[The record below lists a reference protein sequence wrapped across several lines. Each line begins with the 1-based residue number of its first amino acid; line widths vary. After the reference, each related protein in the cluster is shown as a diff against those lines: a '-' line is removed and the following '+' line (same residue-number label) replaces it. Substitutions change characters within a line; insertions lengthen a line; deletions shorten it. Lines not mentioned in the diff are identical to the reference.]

1 MKKLQLLNWMFIAFL
16 ALQFTS
22 CNNEPLEGQ
31 FPQQDNPGEIV
42 PGSFTAI
49 VNGVAFTAAFTTA
62 TVNVDGN
69 FTITGVS
76 SNNTAIVMTASPL
89 ATGSYDLTLNAT
101 NNDNGASYF
110 DVQSETFPFLTLG
123 ELGGNGT
130 LNMTA
135 YNETDLIV
143 SGTFNFV
150 AARAVLD
157 GDGNPIV
164 DGNGDVIIE
173 NATITQGV
181 FNDIQMTFD
190 ENPGGGDPGGGDGS
204 EDPVD
209 VDEFFALVDGQEHVD
224 QLLETTLN
232 IIGDDM
238 VFKVEAQTATGSM
251 MRIDIPFDMGLG
263 TFDMEDGIS
272 DGTKLIGIYN
282 PNIGGENLSS
292 NPGSITFTQFDTQSG
307 IIEANFSFTARDP
320 LGEDP
325 SVYQVTQGSFTIYF
339 EGTAPPALV
348 PFKALI
354 DGAVFE
360 PSGVNDTLEIA
371 EQEINGMNVTF
382 ITATLENGRTMKIGF
397 PSDTITP
404 GEYPM
409 STEVANG
416 DQTIGLYIREGS
428 SIEFVS
434 NPGVL
439 TIDSYDQE
447 TGDISARFNFTATNP
462 DGVDPTVIQITEGVF
477 NLNLL

>member
-1 MKKLQLLNWMFIAFL
+1 MKKSQLLNWMFIAFL

-62 TVNVDGN
+62 TVNVDGD

-89 ATGSYDLTLNAT
+89 ATGSYDLTLNPT

-360 PSGVNDTLEIA
+360 PSGVNDTLELA

>member
-1 MKKLQLLNWMFIAFL
+1 MKKLQLLNWMLIAFL

-22 CNNEPLEGQ
+22 CTNEPLEGE
-31 FPQQDNPGEIV
+31 FPQQDTSGEIV
-42 PGSFTAI
+42 PGSFTAL
-49 VNGVAFTAAFTTA
+49 VNDVAFTAAFTTA
-62 TVNVDGN
+62 SVNVDGD

-76 SNNTAIVMTASPL
+76 SNNTAILLTASPL
-89 ATGSYDLTLNAT
+89 ANGSYDLTLNPT

-123 ELGGNGT
+123 DIGGGGT
-130 LNMTA
+130 LIITN
-135 YNETDLIV
+135 YNETDLII
-143 SGTFNFV
+143 SGTFNFI
-150 AARAVLD
+150 AARAALD
-157 GDGNPIV
+157 ADGEPIT
-164 DGNGDVIIE
+164 DANGDVIIQ
-173 NATITQGV
+173 NASITQGV
-181 FNDIQMTFD
+181 FTDIQMTFD
-190 ENPGGGDPGGGDGS
+190 ENPGGGDPGGGGGS

-209 VDEFFALVDGQEHVD
+209 VDQFFALVNGQEHED
-224 QLLETTLN
+224 QVLTTTLN
-232 IIGDDM
+232 TVGNDM

-251 MRIDIPFDMGLG
+251 MRIDIPFDMGIG

-292 NPGSITFTQFDTQSG
+292 NPGSITFTEFDTQNGVIAAS
-307 IIEANFSFTARDP
+307 FSFTARDP

-325 SVYQVTQGSFTIYF
+325 SVYQVTQGSFTVYF
-339 EGTAPPALV
+339 EGTEPPALM
-348 PFKALI
+348 PFKAVI
-354 DGAVFE
+354 DGADFE
-360 PSGVNDTLEIA
+360 PSGVNDILEITD
-371 EQEINGMNVTF
+371 QEVNGMNVKL

-404 GEYPM
+404 GVYPM
-409 STEVANG
+409 STDLENG
-416 DQTIGLYIREGS
+416 DQTIGLYTREGS

-439 TIDSYDQE
+439 TIESYDQE
-447 TGDISARFNFTATNP
+447 TGDISATFSFTAVNP

>member
-1 MKKLQLLNWMFIAFL
+1 MKKLQLLNWMLIAFL

-22 CNNEPLEGQ
+22 CTNEPLEGE
-31 FPQQDNPGEIV
+31 FPQQDTSGEIV
-42 PGSFTAI
+42 PGSFTAL
-49 VNGVAFTAAFTTA
+49 VNDVAFTAAFTTA
-62 TVNVDGN
+62 SVNVDGD

-76 SNNTAIVMTASPL
+76 SNNTAILLTASPL
-89 ATGSYDLTLNAT
+89 ANGSYDLTLNPT

-123 ELGGNGT
+123 DIGGGGT
-130 LNMTA
+130 LTITN
-135 YNETDLIV
+135 YNETDLII
-143 SGTFNFV
+143 SGAFNFI
-150 AARAVLD
+150 AARAVLNAD
-157 GDGNPIV
+157 GEPIT
-164 DGNGDVIIE
+164 DANGDVIIQ
-173 NATITQGV
+173 NTSITQGV
-181 FNDIQMTFD
+181 FTDIQMTFD
-190 ENPGGGDPGGGDGS
+190 ENPGGGDPGGGGGS

-209 VDEFFALVDGQEHVD
+209 VDQFFALVNGQEHED
-224 QLLETTLN
+224 QVLTTTLN
-232 IIGDDM
+232 TVGNDM

-251 MRIDIPFDMGLG
+251 MRIDIPFDMGIG

-292 NPGSITFTQFDTQSG
+292 NPGSITFTEFDTQNGVIAAS
-307 IIEANFSFTARDP
+307 FSFTARDP

-325 SVYQVTQGSFTIYF
+325 SVYQVTQGSFIVYF
-339 EGTAPPALV
+339 EGTEPPALM
-348 PFKALI
+348 PFKAVI
-354 DGAVFE
+354 DGGDFE
-360 PSGVNDTLEIA
+360 PSGVNDILEITD
-371 EQEINGMNVTF
+371 QEVNGMNVKL

-404 GEYPM
+404 GVYPM
-409 STEVANG
+409 STDLENG
-416 DQTIGLYIREGS
+416 DQTIGLYTREGS

-439 TIDSYDQE
+439 TIESYDQE
-447 TGDISARFNFTATNP
+447 TGDISATFSFTAVNP

>member
-1 MKKLQLLNWMFIAFL
+1 MKKLQLLNWMLIAFL

-22 CNNEPLEGQ
+22 CTNEPLEGE
-31 FPQQDNPGEIV
+31 FPQQDTSGEIV
-42 PGSFTAI
+42 PGSFTAL
-49 VNGVAFTAAFTTA
+49 VNDVAFTAAFTTA
-62 TVNVDGN
+62 SVNVDGD

-76 SNNTAIVMTASPL
+76 SNNTAILLTASPL
-89 ATGSYDLTLNAT
+89 ANGSYDLTLNPT

-123 ELGGNGT
+123 DIGGGGT
-130 LNMTA
+130 LTITN
-135 YNETDLIV
+135 YNETDLII
-143 SGTFNFV
+143 SGTFNFI
-150 AARAVLD
+150 AARAALD
-157 GDGNPIV
+157 ADGEPIT
-164 DGNGDVIIE
+164 DANGDVIIQ
-173 NATITQGV
+173 NASITQGV
-181 FNDIQMTFD
+181 FTDIQMTFD
-190 ENPGGGDPGGGDGS
+190 ENPGGGDPGGGGGS

-209 VDEFFALVDGQEHVD
+209 VDQFFALVNGQEHED
-224 QLLETTLN
+224 QVLTTTLN
-232 IIGDDM
+232 TVGNDM

-251 MRIDIPFDMGLG
+251 MRIDIPFDMGIG

-292 NPGSITFTQFDTQSG
+292 NPGSITFTEFDTQNGVIAAS
-307 IIEANFSFTARDP
+307 FSFTARDP

-325 SVYQVTQGSFTIYF
+325 SVYQVTQGSFTVYF
-339 EGTAPPALV
+339 EGTEPPALM
-348 PFKALI
+348 PFKAVI
-354 DGAVFE
+354 DGADFE
-360 PSGVNDTLEIA
+360 PSGVNDILEITD
-371 EQEINGMNVTF
+371 QEVNGMNVKL

-404 GEYPM
+404 GVYPM
-409 STEVANG
+409 STDLENG
-416 DQTIGLYIREGS
+416 DQTIGLYTREGS

-439 TIDSYDQE
+439 TIESYDQE
-447 TGDISARFNFTATNP
+447 TGDISATFSFTAVNP

>member
-1 MKKLQLLNWMFIAFL
+1 MKKLQLLNWMLIAFL

-22 CNNEPLEGQ
+22 CTNEPLEGE
-31 FPQQDNPGEIV
+31 FPQQDTSGEIV
-42 PGSFTAI
+42 PGSFTAL
-49 VNGVAFTAAFTTA
+49 VNDVAFTAAFTTA
-62 TVNVDGN
+62 SVNVDGD

-76 SNNTAIVMTASPL
+76 SNSTAILLTASPL
-89 ATGSYDLTLNAT
+89 ANGSYDLTLNPT

-123 ELGGNGT
+123 DIGGGGT
-130 LNMTA
+130 LTITN
-135 YNETDLIV
+135 YNETDLII
-143 SGTFNFV
+143 SGTFNFI
-150 AARAVLD
+150 AARAALD
-157 GDGNPIV
+157 ADGEPIT
-164 DGNGDVIIE
+164 DANGDVIIQ
-173 NATITQGV
+173 NASITQGV
-181 FNDIQMTFD
+181 FTDIQMTFD
-190 ENPGGGDPGGGDGS
+190 ENPGGGDPGGGGGS

-209 VDEFFALVDGQEHVD
+209 VDQFFALVNGQEHED
-224 QLLETTLN
+224 QVLTTTLN
-232 IIGDDM
+232 TVGNDM

-251 MRIDIPFDMGLG
+251 MRIDIPFDMGIG

-292 NPGSITFTQFDTQSG
+292 NPGSITFTEFDTQNGVIVAS
-307 IIEANFSFTARDP
+307 FSFTARDP

-325 SVYQVTQGSFTIYF
+325 SVYQVTQGSFTVYF
-339 EGTAPPALV
+339 EGTEPPALM
-348 PFKALI
+348 PFKAVI
-354 DGAVFE
+354 DGADFE
-360 PSGVNDTLEIA
+360 PSGVNDTLEITD
-371 EQEINGMNVTF
+371 QEINGMNVTF

-404 GEYPM
+404 GVYPM
-409 STEVANG
+409 SSDLENG
-416 DQTIGLYIREGS
+416 DETIGLYTREGS

-439 TIDSYDQE
+439 TIESYDQE
-447 TGDISARFNFTATNP
+447 TGDISATFLFTAVNP

>member
-1 MKKLQLLNWMFIAFL
+1 MKKLQLLNWMLIAFL

-22 CNNEPLEGQ
+22 CTNEPLEGE
-31 FPQQDNPGEIV
+31 FPQQDTSGEIV
-42 PGSFTAI
+42 PGSFTAL
-49 VNGVAFTAAFTTA
+49 VNDVAFTAAFTTA
-62 TVNVDGN
+62 SVNVDGD

-76 SNNTAIVMTASPL
+76 SNNTAILLTASPL
-89 ATGSYDLTLNAT
+89 ANGSYDLTLNPT

-123 ELGGNGT
+123 DIGGGGT
-130 LNMTA
+130 LTITN
-135 YNETDLIV
+135 YNETDLII
-143 SGTFNFV
+143 SGTFNFI
-150 AARAVLD
+150 AARAALD
-157 GDGNPIV
+157 ADGEPIT
-164 DGNGDVIIE
+164 DANGDVIIQ
-173 NATITQGV
+173 NASITQGV
-181 FNDIQMTFD
+181 FTDIQMTFD
-190 ENPGGGDPGGGDGS
+190 ENPGGGDPGGGGGS

-209 VDEFFALVDGQEHVD
+209 VDQFFALVNGQEHED
-224 QLLETTLN
+224 QVLTTTLN
-232 IIGDDM
+232 TVGNDM

-251 MRIDIPFDMGLG
+251 MRIDIPFDMGIG

-292 NPGSITFTQFDTQSG
+292 NPGSITFTEFDTQNGVIAAS
-307 IIEANFSFTARDP
+307 FSFTARDP

-325 SVYQVTQGSFTIYF
+325 SVYQVTQGSFTVYF
-339 EGTAPPALV
+339 EGTEPPALM
-348 PFKALI
+348 PFKAVI
-354 DGAVFE
+354 DGADFE
-360 PSGVNDTLEIA
+360 PSGVNDTLEITD
-371 EQEINGMNVTF
+371 QEVNGMNVTF

-404 GEYPM
+404 GVYPM
-409 STEVANG
+409 STDLENG
-416 DQTIGLYIREGS
+416 DQTIGLYTREGS

-439 TIDSYDQE
+439 TIESYDQE
-447 TGDISARFNFTATNP
+447 TGDISATFLFTAVNP

>member
-1 MKKLQLLNWMFIAFL
+1 MKKLQLLNWMLIAFL

-22 CNNEPLEGQ
+22 CTNEPLEGE
-31 FPQQDNPGEIV
+31 FPQQDTSGEIV
-42 PGSFTAI
+42 PGSFTAL
-49 VNGVAFTAAFTTA
+49 VNDVAFTAAFTTA
-62 TVNVDGN
+62 SVNVDGD

-76 SNNTAIVMTASPL
+76 SNSTAILLTASPL
-89 ATGSYDLTLNAT
+89 ANGSYDLTLNPT

-123 ELGGNGT
+123 DIGGGGT
-130 LNMTA
+130 LTITN
-135 YNETDLIV
+135 YNETDLII
-143 SGTFNFV
+143 SGTFNFI
-150 AARAVLD
+150 AARAALD
-157 GDGNPIV
+157 ADGEPIT
-164 DGNGDVIIE
+164 DANGDVIIQ
-173 NATITQGV
+173 NASITQGV
-181 FNDIQMTFD
+181 FTDIQMTFD
-190 ENPGGGDPGGGDGS
+190 ENPGGGDPGGGGGS

-209 VDEFFALVDGQEHVD
+209 VDQFFALVNGQEHED
-224 QLLETTLN
+224 QVLTTTLN
-232 IIGDDM
+232 TVGNDM

-251 MRIDIPFDMGLG
+251 MRIDIPFDMGIG

-292 NPGSITFTQFDTQSG
+292 NPGSITFTEFDTQNGVIVAS
-307 IIEANFSFTARDP
+307 FSFTARDP

-325 SVYQVTQGSFTIYF
+325 SVYQVTQGSFTVYF
-339 EGTAPPALV
+339 EGTEPPALM
-348 PFKALI
+348 PFKAVI
-354 DGAVFE
+354 DGADFE
-360 PSGVNDTLEIA
+360 PSGVNDTLEITD
-371 EQEINGMNVTF
+371 QEVNGMNVTF

-404 GEYPM
+404 GVYPM
-409 STEVANG
+409 SSDLENG
-416 DQTIGLYIREGS
+416 DQTIGLYTREGS

-439 TIDSYDQE
+439 TIESYDQE
-447 TGDISARFNFTATNP
+447 TGDISATFLFTAVNP

>member
-1 MKKLQLLNWMFIAFL
+1 
-16 ALQFTS
+16 
-22 CNNEPLEGQ
+22 
-31 FPQQDNPGEIV
+31 
-42 PGSFTAI
+42 
-49 VNGVAFTAAFTTA
+49 
-62 TVNVDGN
+62 
-69 FTITGVS
+69 
-76 SNNTAIVMTASPL
+76 
-89 ATGSYDLTLNAT
+89 
-101 NNDNGASYF
+101 
-110 DVQSETFPFLTLG
+110 LG

-360 PSGVNDTLEIA
+360 PSGVNDTLELA

>member
-1 MKKLQLLNWMFIAFL
+1 MKKLQLLNWMLIAFL

-22 CNNEPLEGQ
+22 CTNEPLEGE
-31 FPQQDNPGEIV
+31 FPQQDTSGEIV
-42 PGSFTAI
+42 PGSFTAL
-49 VNGVAFTAAFTTA
+49 VNDVAFTAAFTTA
-62 TVNVDGN
+62 SVNVDGD

-76 SNNTAIVMTASPL
+76 SNSTAILLTASPL
-89 ATGSYDLTLNAT
+89 ANGSYDLTLNPT

-123 ELGGNGT
+123 DIGGGGT
-130 LNMTA
+130 LTITN
-135 YNETDLIV
+135 YNETDLII
-143 SGTFNFV
+143 SGTFNFI
-150 AARAVLD
+150 AARAALD
-157 GDGNPIV
+157 ADGEPIT
-164 DGNGDVIIE
+164 DANGDVIIQ
-173 NATITQGV
+173 NASITQGV
-181 FNDIQMTFD
+181 FTDIQMTFD
-190 ENPGGGDPGGGDGS
+190 ENPGGGDPGGGGGS

-209 VDEFFALVDGQEHVD
+209 VDQFFALVNGQEHED
-224 QLLETTLN
+224 QVLTTTLN
-232 IIGDDM
+232 TVGNDM

-251 MRIDIPFDMGLG
+251 MRIDIPFDMGIG

-292 NPGSITFTQFDTQSG
+292 NPGSITFTEFDTQNGVIAAS
-307 IIEANFSFTARDP
+307 FSFTARDP

-325 SVYQVTQGSFTIYF
+325 SVYQVTQGSFIVYF
-339 EGTAPPALV
+339 EGTEPPALM
-348 PFKALI
+348 PFKAVI
-354 DGAVFE
+354 DGADFE
-360 PSGVNDTLEIA
+360 PSGVNDTLEITD
-371 EQEINGMNVTF
+371 QEVNGMNVTF

-404 GEYPM
+404 GVYPM
-409 STEVANG
+409 SSDLENG
-416 DQTIGLYIREGS
+416 DQTIGLYTREGS

-439 TIDSYDQE
+439 TIESYDQE
-447 TGDISARFNFTATNP
+447 TGDISATFLFTAVNP

>member
-22 CNNEPLEGQ
+22 CSNEPLEGQ

-62 TVNVDGN
+62 SVNVDGD

-76 SNNTAIVMTASPL
+76 NNNTAILITATPL
-89 ATGSYDLTLNAT
+89 ATGSYDLTLNPT

-123 ELGGNGT
+123 EVGGNGT
-130 LNMTA
+130 LNVTA

-143 SGTFNFV
+143 SGTFSFV

-157 GDGNPIV
+157 GDGNPIT

-190 ENPGGGDPGGGDGS
+190 ENPGGGDPGGGDDS
-204 EDPVD
+204 EDPVNE
-209 VDEFFALVDGQEHVD
+209 DEFFALVDGQEHVD

-232 IIGDDM
+232 IVGDDM

-292 NPGSITFTQFDTQSG
+292 NPGSITFTEFDTQNG
-307 IIEANFSFTARDP
+307 IIAASFSFTARDP
-320 LGEDP
+320 LGEDT
-325 SVYQVTQGSFTIYF
+325 SVYQVTQGSFTVYF
-339 EGTAPPALV
+339 EGTDPPALV

-354 DGAVFE
+354 DGAAFE
-360 PSGVNDTLEIA
+360 PSGVNDTLELTV
-371 EQEINGMNVTF
+371 QEVNGMNVTF
-382 ITATLENGRTMKIGF
+382 VTATLENGRIMKIGF

>member
-1 MKKLQLLNWMFIAFL
+1 MKKLQLLNWMLIAFL

-22 CNNEPLEGQ
+22 CTNEPLEGE
-31 FPQQDNPGEIV
+31 FPQQDTSGEIV
-42 PGSFTAI
+42 PGSFTAL
-49 VNGVAFTAAFTTA
+49 VNDVAFTAAFTTA
-62 TVNVDGN
+62 SVNVDGD

-76 SNNTAIVMTASPL
+76 SNNTAILLTASPL
-89 ATGSYDLTLNAT
+89 ANGSYDLTLNPT

-123 ELGGNGT
+123 DIGGGGT
-130 LNMTA
+130 LTITN
-135 YNETDLIV
+135 YNETDLII
-143 SGTFNFV
+143 SGTFNFI
-150 AARAVLD
+150 AARAALD
-157 GDGNPIV
+157 ADGEPIT
-164 DGNGDVIIE
+164 DANGDVIIQ
-173 NATITQGV
+173 NASITQGV
-181 FNDIQMTFD
+181 FTDIQMTFD
-190 ENPGGGDPGGGDGS
+190 ENPGGGDPGGGGGS

-209 VDEFFALVDGQEHVD
+209 VDQFFALVNGQEHED
-224 QLLETTLN
+224 QVLTTTLN
-232 IIGDDM
+232 TVGNDM

-251 MRIDIPFDMGLG
+251 MRIDIPFDMGIG

-292 NPGSITFTQFDTQSG
+292 NPGSITFTEFDTQNGVIAAS
-307 IIEANFSFTARDP
+307 FSFTARDP

-325 SVYQVTQGSFTIYF
+325 SVYQVTQGSFTVYF
-339 EGTAPPALV
+339 EGTEPPALM
-348 PFKALI
+348 PFKAVI
-354 DGAVFE
+354 DGADFE
-360 PSGVNDTLEIA
+360 PSGVNDILEITD
-371 EQEINGMNVTF
+371 QEVNGMNVKL

-404 GEYPM
+404 GVYPM
-409 STEVANG
+409 STDLENG
-416 DQTIGLYIREGS
+416 DQTIGLYTREGS

-439 TIDSYDQE
+439 TIESYDQE
-447 TGDISARFNFTATNP
+447 TGDISAAFSFTAVNP

>member
-1 MKKLQLLNWMFIAFL
+1 MKKLQLLNWMLIAFL

-22 CNNEPLEGQ
+22 CTNEPLEGE
-31 FPQQDNPGEIV
+31 FPQQDTSGEIV
-42 PGSFTAI
+42 PGSFTAL
-49 VNGVAFTAAFTTA
+49 VNDVAFTAAFTTA
-62 TVNVDGN
+62 SVNVDGD

-76 SNNTAIVMTASPL
+76 SNSTAILLTASPL
-89 ATGSYDLTLNAT
+89 ANGSYDLTLNPT

-123 ELGGNGT
+123 DIGGGGT
-130 LNMTA
+130 LTITN
-135 YNETDLIV
+135 YNETDLII
-143 SGTFNFV
+143 SGTFNFI
-150 AARAVLD
+150 AARAALD
-157 GDGNPIV
+157 ADGEPIT
-164 DGNGDVIIE
+164 DANGDVIIQ
-173 NATITQGV
+173 NASITQGV
-181 FNDIQMTFD
+181 FTDIQMTFD
-190 ENPGGGDPGGGDGS
+190 ENPGGGDPGNGGGS

-209 VDEFFALVDGQEHVD
+209 VDQFFALVNGQEHED
-224 QLLETTLN
+224 QVLTTTLN
-232 IIGDDM
+232 TVGNDM

-251 MRIDIPFDMGLG
+251 MRIDIPFDMGIG

-292 NPGSITFTQFDTQSG
+292 NPGSITFTEFDTQNGVIVAS
-307 IIEANFSFTARDP
+307 FSFTARDP

-325 SVYQVTQGSFTIYF
+325 SVYQVTQGSFTVYF
-339 EGTAPPALV
+339 EGTEPPALM
-348 PFKALI
+348 PFKAVI
-354 DGAVFE
+354 DGADFE
-360 PSGVNDTLEIA
+360 PSGVNDTLEITD
-371 EQEINGMNVTF
+371 QEVNGMNVTF

-404 GEYPM
+404 GVYPM
-409 STEVANG
+409 SSDLENG
-416 DQTIGLYIREGS
+416 DQTIGLYTREGS

-439 TIDSYDQE
+439 TIESYDQE
-447 TGDISARFNFTATNP
+447 TGDISATFLFTAVNP

>member
-1 MKKLQLLNWMFIAFL
+1 MKKLQLLNWMLIAFL

-22 CNNEPLEGQ
+22 CTNEPLEGE
-31 FPQQDNPGEIV
+31 FPQQDTSGEIV
-42 PGSFTAI
+42 PGSFTAL
-49 VNGVAFTAAFTTA
+49 VNDVAFTAAFTTA
-62 TVNVDGN
+62 SVNVDGD

-76 SNNTAIVMTASPL
+76 SNNTAILLTASPL
-89 ATGSYDLTLNAT
+89 ANGSYDLTLNPT

-123 ELGGNGT
+123 DIGGGGT
-130 LNMTA
+130 LTITN
-135 YNETDLIV
+135 YNETDLII
-143 SGTFNFV
+143 SGTFNFI
-150 AARAVLD
+150 AARAALD
-157 GDGNPIV
+157 ADGEPIT
-164 DGNGDVIIE
+164 DANGDVIIQ
-173 NATITQGV
+173 NASITQGV
-181 FNDIQMTFD
+181 FTDIQMTFD
-190 ENPGGGDPGGGDGS
+190 ENPGGGDPGGGGGS

-209 VDEFFALVDGQEHVD
+209 VDQFFALVNGQEHED
-224 QLLETTLN
+224 QVLTTTLN
-232 IIGDDM
+232 TVGNDM

-251 MRIDIPFDMGLG
+251 MRIDIPFDMGIG

-292 NPGSITFTQFDTQSG
+292 NPGSITFTEFDTQNGVIVAS
-307 IIEANFSFTARDP
+307 FSFTARDP

-325 SVYQVTQGSFTIYF
+325 SVYQVTQGSFTVYF
-339 EGTAPPALV
+339 EGTEPPALM
-348 PFKALI
+348 PFKAVI
-354 DGAVFE
+354 DGADFE
-360 PSGVNDTLEIA
+360 PSGVNDTLEITD
-371 EQEINGMNVTF
+371 QEINGMNVTF

-404 GEYPM
+404 GVYPM
-409 STEVANG
+409 STDLENG
-416 DQTIGLYIREGS
+416 DETIGLYTREGS

-439 TIDSYDQE
+439 TIESYDQE
-447 TGDISARFNFTATNP
+447 TGDISATFLFTAVNP

>member
-1 MKKLQLLNWMFIAFL
+1 MKKLQLLNWMLIAFL

-22 CNNEPLEGQ
+22 CTNEPLEGE
-31 FPQQDNPGEIV
+31 FPQQDTSGEIV
-42 PGSFTAI
+42 PGSFTAL
-49 VNGVAFTAAFTTA
+49 VNDVAFTAAFTTA
-62 TVNVDGN
+62 SVNVDGD

-76 SNNTAIVMTASPL
+76 SNNTAILLTASPL
-89 ATGSYDLTLNAT
+89 ANGSYDLTLNPT

-123 ELGGNGT
+123 DIGGGGT
-130 LNMTA
+130 LTITN
-135 YNETDLIV
+135 YNETDLII
-143 SGTFNFV
+143 SGTFNFI
-150 AARAVLD
+150 AARAALD
-157 GDGNPIV
+157 ADGEPIT
-164 DGNGDVIIE
+164 DANGDVIIQ
-173 NATITQGV
+173 NASITQGV
-181 FNDIQMTFD
+181 FTDIQMTFD
-190 ENPGGGDPGGGDGS
+190 ENPGGGDPGGGGGS

-209 VDEFFALVDGQEHVD
+209 VDQFFALVNGQEHED
-224 QLLETTLN
+224 QVLTTTLN
-232 IIGDDM
+232 TVGNDM

-251 MRIDIPFDMGLG
+251 MRIDIPFDMGIG

-292 NPGSITFTQFDTQSG
+292 NPGSITFTEFDTQNGVIAAS
-307 IIEANFSFTARDP
+307 FSFTARDP

-325 SVYQVTQGSFTIYF
+325 SVYQVTQGSFTVYF
-339 EGTAPPALV
+339 EGTEPPALM
-348 PFKALI
+348 PFKAVI
-354 DGAVFE
+354 DGADFE
-360 PSGVNDTLEIA
+360 PSGVNDTLEITD
-371 EQEINGMNVTF
+371 QEVNGMNVTF

-404 GEYPM
+404 GVYPM
-409 STEVANG
+409 STDLENG
-416 DQTIGLYIREGS
+416 DQTIGLYTREGS

-439 TIDSYDQE
+439 TIESYDQE
-447 TGDISARFNFTATNP
+447 TGDISATFSFTAVNP

>member
-1 MKKLQLLNWMFIAFL
+1 MKKLQLLNWMLIAFL

-22 CNNEPLEGQ
+22 CTNEPLEGE
-31 FPQQDNPGEIV
+31 FPQQDTSGEIV
-42 PGSFTAI
+42 PGSFTAL
-49 VNGVAFTAAFTTA
+49 VNDVAFTAAFTTA
-62 TVNVDGN
+62 SVNVDGD

-76 SNNTAIVMTASPL
+76 SNSTAILLTASPL
-89 ATGSYDLTLNAT
+89 ANGSYDLTLNPT

-123 ELGGNGT
+123 DIGGGGT
-130 LNMTA
+130 LTITN
-135 YNETDLIV
+135 YNETDLII
-143 SGTFNFV
+143 SGTFNFI
-150 AARAVLD
+150 AARAALD
-157 GDGNPIV
+157 ADGEPIT
-164 DGNGDVIIE
+164 DANGDVIIQ
-173 NATITQGV
+173 NASITQGV
-181 FNDIQMTFD
+181 FTDIQMTFD
-190 ENPGGGDPGGGDGS
+190 ENPGGGDPGGGGGS

-209 VDEFFALVDGQEHVD
+209 VDQFFALVNGQEHED
-224 QLLETTLN
+224 QVLTTTLN
-232 IIGDDM
+232 TVGNDM

-251 MRIDIPFDMGLG
+251 MRIDIPFDMGIG

-292 NPGSITFTQFDTQSG
+292 NPGSITFTEFDTQNGVIVAS
-307 IIEANFSFTARDP
+307 FSFTARDP

-325 SVYQVTQGSFTIYF
+325 SVYQVTQGSFTVYF
-339 EGTAPPALV
+339 EGTEPPALM
-348 PFKALI
+348 PFKAVI
-354 DGAVFE
+354 DGADFE
-360 PSGVNDTLEIA
+360 PSGVNDTLEITD
-371 EQEINGMNVTF
+371 QEINGMNVTF

-404 GEYPM
+404 GVYPM
-409 STEVANG
+409 STDLENG
-416 DQTIGLYIREGS
+416 DQTIGLYTREGS

-439 TIDSYDQE
+439 TIESYDQE
-447 TGDISARFNFTATNP
+447 TGDISATFLFTAVNP

>member
-1 MKKLQLLNWMFIAFL
+1 MKKLQLLNWMLIAFL

-22 CNNEPLEGQ
+22 CTNEPLEGE
-31 FPQQDNPGEIV
+31 FPQQDTSGEIV
-42 PGSFTAI
+42 PGSFTAL
-49 VNGVAFTAAFTTA
+49 VNDVAFTAAFTTA
-62 TVNVDGN
+62 SVNVDGD

-76 SNNTAIVMTASPL
+76 SNNTAILLTASPL
-89 ATGSYDLTLNAT
+89 ANGSYDLTLNPT

-123 ELGGNGT
+123 DIGGGGT
-130 LNMTA
+130 LTITN
-135 YNETDLIV
+135 YNETDLII
-143 SGTFNFV
+143 SGTFNFI
-150 AARAVLD
+150 AARAALD
-157 GDGNPIV
+157 ADGEPIT
-164 DGNGDVIIE
+164 DANGDVIIQ
-173 NATITQGV
+173 NASITQGV
-181 FNDIQMTFD
+181 FTDIQMTFD
-190 ENPGGGDPGGGDGS
+190 ENPGGGDPGGGGGS

-209 VDEFFALVDGQEHVD
+209 VDQFFALVNGQEHED
-224 QLLETTLN
+224 QVLTTTLN
-232 IIGDDM
+232 TVGNDM

-251 MRIDIPFDMGLG
+251 MRIDIPFDMGIG

-292 NPGSITFTQFDTQSG
+292 NPGSITFTEFDTQNGVIVAS
-307 IIEANFSFTARDP
+307 FSFTARDP

-325 SVYQVTQGSFTIYF
+325 SVYQVTQGSFIVYF
-339 EGTAPPALV
+339 EGTEPPALM
-348 PFKALI
+348 PFKAVI
-354 DGAVFE
+354 DGADFE
-360 PSGVNDTLEIA
+360 PSGVNDTLEITD
-371 EQEINGMNVTF
+371 QEVNGMNVTF

-404 GEYPM
+404 GVYPM
-409 STEVANG
+409 STDLENG
-416 DQTIGLYIREGS
+416 DQTIGLYTREGS

-439 TIDSYDQE
+439 TIESYDQE
-447 TGDISARFNFTATNP
+447 TGDISATFSFTAVNP

>member
-89 ATGSYDLTLNAT
+89 ATGSYDLTLNPT

-360 PSGVNDTLEIA
+360 PSGVNDTLELA

>member
-62 TVNVDGN
+62 TVNLDGD

-76 SNNTAIVMTASPL
+76 NNNTAIVMTASPL
-89 ATGSYDLTLNAT
+89 ATGSYDLTLNPT

-110 DVQSETFPFLTLG
+110 DLQSETFPFLTLG
-123 ELGGNGT
+123 EVGGNGT

-190 ENPGGGDPGGGDGS
+190 ENPGGGDPGGGDDS
-204 EDPVD
+204 EDPVNE
-209 VDEFFALVDGQEHVD
+209 DEFFALVDGQEHVD

-232 IIGDDM
+232 TIGDDM
-238 VFKVEAQTATGSM
+238 VFKVEAQTATGSL

-320 LGEDP
+320 LGEDT

-339 EGTAPPALV
+339 EGTDPPALV

-354 DGAVFE
+354 DGASFE
-360 PSGVNDTLEIA
+360 PSGVNDTLELA

-404 GEYPM
+404 GEFPM
-409 STEVANG
+409 STEVTNG

-439 TIDSYDQE
+439 IIDSYDQE
-447 TGDISARFNFTATNP
+447 TGEISARFNFTATNP

>member
-1 MKKLQLLNWMFIAFL
+1 MKKLQLLNWMLIAFL

-22 CNNEPLEGQ
+22 CTNEPLEGE
-31 FPQQDNPGEIV
+31 FPQQDTSGEIV
-42 PGSFTAI
+42 PGSFTAL
-49 VNGVAFTAAFTTA
+49 VNDVAFTAAFTTA
-62 TVNVDGN
+62 SVNVDGD

-76 SNNTAIVMTASPL
+76 SNNTAILLTASPL
-89 ATGSYDLTLNAT
+89 ANGSYDLTLNPT

-123 ELGGNGT
+123 DIGGGGT
-130 LNMTA
+130 LTITN
-135 YNETDLIV
+135 YNETDLII
-143 SGTFNFV
+143 SGTFNFI
-150 AARAVLD
+150 AARAALD
-157 GDGNPIV
+157 ADGEPIT
-164 DGNGDVIIE
+164 DANGDVIIQ
-173 NATITQGV
+173 NASITQGV
-181 FNDIQMTFD
+181 FTDIQMTFD
-190 ENPGGGDPGGGDGS
+190 ENPGGGDPGGGGGS

-209 VDEFFALVDGQEHVD
+209 VDQFFALVNGQEHED
-224 QLLETTLN
+224 QVLTTTLN
-232 IIGDDM
+232 TVGNDM

-251 MRIDIPFDMGLG
+251 MRIDIPFDMGIG

-292 NPGSITFTQFDTQSG
+292 NPGSITFTEFDTQNGVIAAS
-307 IIEANFSFTARDP
+307 FSFTARDP

-325 SVYQVTQGSFTIYF
+325 SVYQVTQGSFIVYF
-339 EGTAPPALV
+339 EGTEPPALM
-348 PFKALI
+348 PFKAVI
-354 DGAVFE
+354 DGADFE
-360 PSGVNDTLEIA
+360 PSGVNDILEITD
-371 EQEINGMNVTF
+371 QEVNGMNVKL

-404 GEYPM
+404 GVYPM
-409 STEVANG
+409 STDLENG
-416 DQTIGLYIREGS
+416 DQTIGLYTREGS

-439 TIDSYDQE
+439 TIESYDQE
-447 TGDISARFNFTATNP
+447 TGDISATFSFTAVNP

>member
-1 MKKLQLLNWMFIAFL
+1 MKKLQLLNWMLIAFL

-22 CNNEPLEGQ
+22 CTNEPLEGE
-31 FPQQDNPGEIV
+31 FPQQDTSGEIV
-42 PGSFTAI
+42 PGSFTAL
-49 VNGVAFTAAFTTA
+49 VNDVAFTAAFTTA
-62 TVNVDGN
+62 SVNVDGD

-76 SNNTAIVMTASPL
+76 SNSTAILLTASPL
-89 ATGSYDLTLNAT
+89 ANGSYDLTLNPT

-123 ELGGNGT
+123 DIGGGGT
-130 LNMTA
+130 LTITN
-135 YNETDLIV
+135 YNETDLII
-143 SGTFNFV
+143 SGTFNFI
-150 AARAVLD
+150 AARAALD
-157 GDGNPIV
+157 ADGEPIT
-164 DGNGDVIIE
+164 DANGDVIIQ
-173 NATITQGV
+173 NASITQGV
-181 FNDIQMTFD
+181 FTDIQMTFD
-190 ENPGGGDPGGGDGS
+190 ENPGGGDPGGGGGS

-209 VDEFFALVDGQEHVD
+209 VDQFFALVNGQEHED
-224 QLLETTLN
+224 QVLTTTLN
-232 IIGDDM
+232 TVGNDM

-251 MRIDIPFDMGLG
+251 MRIDIPFDMGIG

-292 NPGSITFTQFDTQSG
+292 NPGSITFTEFDTQNGVIVAS
-307 IIEANFSFTARDP
+307 FSFTARDP

-325 SVYQVTQGSFTIYF
+325 SVYQVTQGSFTVYF
-339 EGTAPPALV
+339 EGTEPPALM
-348 PFKALI
+348 PFKAVI
-354 DGAVFE
+354 DGADFE
-360 PSGVNDTLEIA
+360 PSGVNDTLEITD
-371 EQEINGMNVTF
+371 QEINGMNVTF

-404 GEYPM
+404 GVYPM
-409 STEVANG
+409 SSDLENG
-416 DQTIGLYIREGS
+416 DQTIGLYTREGS

-439 TIDSYDQE
+439 TIESYDQE
-447 TGDISARFNFTATNP
+447 TGDISATFLFTAVNP

>member
-62 TVNVDGN
+62 TVNVDGD

-76 SNNTAIVMTASPL
+76 NNNTAIVMTASPL
-89 ATGSYDLTLNAT
+89 ATGSYDLTLNPT

-354 DGAVFE
+354 DGAVLN
-360 PSGVNDTLEIA
+360 PLE
-371 EQEINGMNVTF
+371 
-382 ITATLENGRTMKIGF
+382 
-397 PSDTITP
+397 
-404 GEYPM
+404 
-409 STEVANG
+409 
-416 DQTIGLYIREGS
+416 
-428 SIEFVS
+428 
-434 NPGVL
+434 
-439 TIDSYDQE
+439 
-447 TGDISARFNFTATNP
+447 
-462 DGVDPTVIQITEGVF
+462 
-477 NLNLL
+477 